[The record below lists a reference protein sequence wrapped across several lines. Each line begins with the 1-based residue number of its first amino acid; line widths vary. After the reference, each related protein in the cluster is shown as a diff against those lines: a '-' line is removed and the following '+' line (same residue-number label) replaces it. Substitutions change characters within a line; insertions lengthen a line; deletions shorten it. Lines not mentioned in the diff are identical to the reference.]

1 MRRFT
6 ALLVLLALV
15 ATVASFV
22 VAPARGWWFPENA
35 SVFGERIDALFRL
48 ILWPVSFFL
57 VLTLGLLAWIVWRA
71 APTSSVSTGESARE
85 PHART
90 QHGDR
95 RLELVWTLIPGAIL
109 LFLAL
114 RQMGDW
120 AELRYSSHRPVVPVT
135 ARVVASQFDWHF
147 VYPGADGRFG
157 TLDDLDAPYELLVPA
172 NEPVVLELSSRDV
185 IHSFFVA
192 SLRVKQ
198 DVLPGRR
205 IEIWFEVREPG
216 EYEIACAELCGWG
229 HYKMAGKLRALP
241 RAEYD
246 RELAR
251 LAHELV
257 ENGAPDAQGSRR

>member
-6 ALLVLLALV
+6 ALLVLFALV

-22 VAPARGWWFPENA
+22 VAPDRGWWFPENA

-57 VLTLGLLAWIVWRA
+57 VLTLGLLAWIVWRG
-71 APTSSVSTGESARE
+71 GENSRE

-120 AELRYSSHRPVVPVT
+120 AQLRYAAHRPAVPVT
-135 ARVVASQFDWHF
+135 ARVLASQFDWHF
-147 VYPGADGRFG
+147 VHPGADGKFG
-157 TLDDLDAPYELLVPA
+157 TLDDLDAPYELCVPA
-172 NEPVVLELSSRDV
+172 NEPVVLELHSRDV

-192 SLRVKQ
+192 ALRVKQ
-198 DVLPGRR
+198 DVLPGRT

-251 LAHELV
+251 LAGELV
-257 ENGAPDAQGSRR
+257 ENGTPSAAGSKR